1 MSKSYMNGGGGVEK
15 WSKIL
20 NFPAYVRVYAKKFR
34 KPLYHFDSP
43 EGRKIGYPGD
53 PLFDENILNC

>member
-1 MSKSYMNGGGGVEK
+1 MMSKSYMNGGGGVEK

-34 KPLYHFDSP
+34 KPLYHFDSLK
-43 EGRKIGYPGD
+43 EEKLGIQVIHFLMKT
-53 PLFDENILNC
+53 F